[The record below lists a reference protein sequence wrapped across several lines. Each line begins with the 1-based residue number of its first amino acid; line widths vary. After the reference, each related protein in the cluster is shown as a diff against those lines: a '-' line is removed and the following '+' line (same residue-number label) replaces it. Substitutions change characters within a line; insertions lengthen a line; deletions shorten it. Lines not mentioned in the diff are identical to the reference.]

1 MFQATIQEADGK
13 AIFDKFKIR
22 ATPTVMMLEP
32 DGSELDWIVG
42 YDPPAEDYQ
51 AGVDKAFKGIDTY
64 KSLAAQNAKNPQDIA
79 VLFKLAQKWDDRYD
93 QEKAADLYK
102 QVLALDPNGT
112 KGTTEYGRNKEKV
125 SYTEYAEFNIG
136 ESAMS
141 KRPPDPAPLRAFVK
155 KYPDGTI
162 VKDAYT
168 RMSSYYGR
176 QAAKDDATKFF
187 EEYTGR
193 FPQEGSAYLGWAN
206 RVLFDKEPVDKGVAL
221 AQKAVELAQGRAV
234 TISYQTLGRLYLL
247 KGDKEKSVETADQLL
262 KVAQTPPAK
271 PGEIPATPINPAM
284 LATPMAAQIYADA
297 GRSDKALAVYGP
309 EFLKTNME
317 NSGILGRYAQ
327 FWAAQG
333 QNLDSAL
340 AAAKKVTELAP
351 DSFNSYTALSTVYQK
366 LKNYDEALKAAEKAL
381 SIAPAQPP
389 QIKERIQ
396 KTIDSIKASGAE
408 KK

>member
-64 KSLAAQNAKNPQDIA
+64 KSLAAQNAKNHQDIA
-79 VLFKLAQKWDDRYD
+79 VLFKLAKKWDDRYD

-102 QVLALDPNGT
+102 GVLALDPNGT

-136 ESAMS
+136 ESAIS

-155 KYPDGTI
+155 KYPEGTI
-162 VKDAYT
+162 VKDAYS
-168 RMSSYYGR
+168 RMGSYYGR
-176 QAAKDDATKFF
+176 QATKDDAAKFF

-193 FPQEGSAYLGWAN
+193 FPQEGSGYLGWAN
-206 RVLFDKEPVDKGVAL
+206 RILFDKEPVDKGISL
-221 AQKAVELAQGRAV
+221 AQKAVELAQGRSV
-234 TISYQTLGRLYLL
+234 TASYQTLGRLYLL
-247 KGDKEKSVETADQLL
+247 KGDTEKSVETADQLL
-262 KVAQTPPAK
+262 KAAQALPAK
-271 PGEIPATPINPAM
+271 PGEIPATPINPVIQ
-284 LATPMAAQIYADA
+284 ATPIAAQIYADA
-297 GRSDKALAVYGP
+297 GRMDKALAVYGP
-309 EFLKTNME
+309 EFLKANME
-317 NSGILGRYAQ
+317 NSGVLGRYAQ
-327 FWAAQG
+327 FWATQG

-340 AAAKKVTELAP
+340 AAAKKMTELAP
-351 DSFNSYTALSTVYQK
+351 DSFNSYTTLSTVYQK

-381 SIAPAQPP
+381 SLAPAQPP
-389 QIKERIQ
+389 MIKQQIQ
-396 KTIDSIKASGAE
+396 KTIDSIKALGAE